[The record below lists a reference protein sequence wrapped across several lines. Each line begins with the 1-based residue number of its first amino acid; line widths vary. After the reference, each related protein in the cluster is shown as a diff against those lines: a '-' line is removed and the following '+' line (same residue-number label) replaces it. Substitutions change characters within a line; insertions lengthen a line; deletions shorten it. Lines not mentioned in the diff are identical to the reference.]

1 MLSLDEDLKI
11 TNKYPSLESSLDGV
25 AGSSRQFIAS
35 SIASGLLFTL
45 LDGSLGSKRIALDRV
60 VFIEDDI
67 ELFGLA

>member
-1 MLSLDEDLKI
+1 MLSLDENLKI
-11 TNKYPSLESSLDGV
+11 TNKYPSLDEG

-35 SIASGLLFTL
+35 SIARGLLFQTPRS
-45 LDGSLGSKRIALDRV
+45 SLGSKRITLDRV